1 MDWHIDGRD
10 VFIQDWE
17 TRDEMSVAEA
27 ERRLNKVTQTI
38 HLSRGLSIFV
48 NDKVKLL
55 CFNPNDNDR
64 AAREMWHVHTEER
77 LRQRISERL
86 VTKGD

>member
-1 MDWHIDGRD
+1 MK
-10 VFIQDWE
+10 
-17 TRDEMSVAEA
+17 
-27 ERRLNKVTQTI
+27 NKTI
-38 HLSRGLSIFV
+38 HLSRGLSLMV
-48 NDKVKLL
+48 TPKHKLL

-64 AAREMWHVHTEER
+64 AAREMWRVHTDDR

>member
-1 MDWHIDGRD
+1 MK
-10 VFIQDWE
+10 
-17 TRDEMSVAEA
+17 T
-27 ERRLNKVTQTI
+27 KTI
-38 HLSRGLSIFV
+38 HLSHGLSIFV

-64 AAREMWHVHTEER
+64 AAFEMWRVHTDDR
-77 LRQRISERL
+77 LRDRIALEL